1 MRKLLEDE
9 AEEDKYNELNICL
22 DSILYRMGAQG
33 KQRKAALT
41 KLYQDLLNFSQPAI
55 YRYMLWTA
63 VRKTHLFGHNEEK
76 FELKWPK

>member
-1 MRKLLEDE
+1 
-9 AEEDKYNELNICL
+9 
-22 DSILYRMGAQG
+22 MGAQG